1 MNRENNFDLLRIF
14 MAFYV
19 VLLHTSASYWDTYT
33 AFSKNFVIM
42 SGLNF
47 ITRCSVPVFF
57 MISGYFI
64 LRKDF
69 SVYEILKSAA
79 RIYMLYLIFTFIFA
93 IKELNGEDTFK
104 KFIECIINGYYHLWF
119 LKNLTWAY
127 LFIPIYKSVIEYK
140 NGIYVK
146 YVIVLFLVF
155 GIIKYNIQNILPIF
169 ENDTLAKLF
178 DKFSLYG
185 YSDTTLY
192 LFLGY
197 YLGNLK
203 VNASSFKLFFVYLLV
218 SIIGIAL
225 ESLSLIYL
233 GEVKGVI
240 FDNFG
245 ILIFLQS
252 IFIFLAFKNL
262 NVNYN
267 LNSISNLTLGIYLF
281 HPIVLEELT
290 HIFSFSNLFIQIT
303 FLSLSTFIL
312 TGIFVYVIRF
322 VPLIKKYL

>member
-33 AFSKNFVIM
+33 TFSKNFIIM

-47 ITRCSVPVFF
+47 LTRCSVPVFF
-57 MISGYFI
+57 MISGYFM
-64 LRKDF
+64 LRKDL
-69 SVYEILKSAA
+69 SVYEILKSTA

-93 IKELNGEDTFK
+93 IKELNGEYTFK

-169 ENDTLAKLF
+169 ENDIIIKLF
-178 DKFSLYG
+178 DKFTLYG

-197 YLGNLK
+197 YLGNIK

-218 SIIGIAL
+218 SIIGIVL

-262 NVNYN
+262 KVNYN
-267 LNSISNLTLGIYLF
+267 LSSISNLTLGIYLF

-290 HIFSFSNLFIQIT
+290 HIFSFSNLFIQVT

-312 TGIFVYVIRF
+312 TAIFVYLIRF
-322 VPLIKKYL
+322 IPFIKKYL

>member
-19 VLLHTSASYWDTYT
+19 VLLHTSASYWYTYT
-33 AFSKNFVIM
+33 AFSKNFIIM

-57 MISGYFI
+57 MISGYFM
-64 LRKDF
+64 LRKDL

-93 IKELNGEDTFK
+93 IKELNGEYTLK
-104 KFIECIINGYYHLWF
+104 NFIECAINGYYHLWF

-127 LFIPIYKSVIEYK
+127 LFIPIYKAVIEYK

-169 ENDTLAKLF
+169 ENDTLTQLF
-178 DKFSLYG
+178 NKFTLYA

-192 LFLGY
+192 LFLGF

-218 SIIGIAL
+218 SIIGIVL

-262 NVNYN
+262 KVNYN

-312 TGIFVYVIRF
+312 TAIFVYVIKF
-322 VPLIKKYL
+322 IPIIKKYL

>member
-33 AFSKNFVIM
+33 AFSKNFIIM

-57 MISGYFI
+57 MISGYFMFK
-64 LRKDF
+64 KDF
-69 SVYEILKSAA
+69 SVYAILKSAA
-79 RIYMLYLIFTFIFA
+79 RIYMLYLVFTLIFA
-93 IKELNGEDTFK
+93 IKELNGEYTFK
-104 KFIECIINGYYHLWF
+104 RFIECTINGYYHLWF
-119 LKNLTWAY
+119 LKNLAWAY

-140 NGIYVK
+140 DGIYVK
-146 YVIVLFLVF
+146 YVIILFLVF
-155 GIIKYNIQNILPIF
+155 GIFKYNIQNILPIF
-169 ENDTLAKLF
+169 KNDALIQLF
-178 DKFSLYG
+178 NKFSLYS

-197 YLGNLK
+197 YLGSIK
-203 VNASSFKLFFVYLLV
+203 VNASSFKLFFIYLLV
-218 SIIGIAL
+218 SIIGISL

-233 GEVKGVI
+233 GEVNGVI

-262 NVNYN
+262 KVNYN
-267 LNSISNLTLGIYLF
+267 LSSISSLTLGIYLF

-290 HIFSFSNLFIQIT
+290 HIFNFSNLFIQIT
-303 FLSLSTFIL
+303 FLALTTFMI
-312 TGIFVYVIRF
+312 TAIFVYLIRF
-322 VPLIKKYL
+322 IPFIKKYL

>member
-57 MISGYFI
+57 MISGYFM

-93 IKELNGEDTFK
+93 IKELNGEYTLK

-262 NVNYN
+262 KVNYN
-267 LNSISNLTLGIYLF
+267 LSSIGNLTLGIYLF

>member
-1 MNRENNFDLLRIF
+1 MNRENNFDLLRIY

-19 VLLHTSASYWDTYT
+19 VLLHTSASYWNTYT
-33 AFSKNFVIM
+33 AFSKNFIIM

-47 ITRCSVPVFF
+47 LTRCSVPVFF
-57 MISGYFI
+57 MISGYFM
-64 LRKDF
+64 LRKDL

-79 RIYMLYLIFTFIFA
+79 RIYMLYLVFTLIFA
-93 IKELNGEDTFK
+93 IKKLNGEYTLK
-104 KFIECIINGYYHLWF
+104 KFIECAINGYYHLWF

-127 LFIPIYKSVIEYK
+127 LFIPIYKAVIEYK
-140 NGIYVK
+140 DGVYVK
-146 YVIVLFLVF
+146 YVIILFLVF

-169 ENDTLAKLF
+169 ENETLTQIF
-178 DKFSLYG
+178 NKFTLYA

-203 VNASSFKLFFVYLLV
+203 VNASSLKLFFIYLLV
-218 SIIGIAL
+218 SIVGIAL

-233 GEVKGVI
+233 GEIKGVI

-252 IFIFLAFKNL
+252 VFIFLAFKNL
-262 NVNYN
+262 KLNYN
-267 LNSISNLTLGIYLF
+267 LSSISNLTLGIYLF
-281 HPIVLEELT
+281 HPIVLEELAK
-290 HIFSFSNLFIQIT
+290 IFNFSNLFIQIT
-303 FLSLSTFIL
+303 LLALTTLIL
-312 TGIFVYVIRF
+312 TAIFVYVIRLIPF
-322 VPLIKKYL
+322 IKKYL

>member
-19 VLLHTSASYWDTYT
+19 VLLHTSARYWDTYT
-33 AFSKNFVIM
+33 AFSKNFIIM

-57 MISGYFI
+57 MISGYFM
-64 LRKDF
+64 LRKDL

-79 RIYMLYLIFTFIFA
+79 RIYMLYLVFTLIFA
-93 IKELNGEDTFK
+93 IKELNGEYTLK
-104 KFIECIINGYYHLWF
+104 KFIECTINGYYHLWF
-119 LKNLTWAY
+119 LKNLAWAY

-140 NGIYVK
+140 DGVYVK
-146 YVIVLFLVF
+146 YVIILFLVF
-155 GIIKYNIQNILPIF
+155 GIFKYNIQNILPIF
-169 ENDTLAKLF
+169 ENDIIIKLF
-178 DKFSLYG
+178 DKFTLYG

-197 YLGNLK
+197 YLGNIK
-203 VNASSFKLFFVYLLV
+203 VNASSLKLFFIYLLV
-218 SIIGIAL
+218 SIVGIVL

-252 IFIFLAFKNL
+252 VFIFLAFKNL
-262 NVNYN
+262 KVNYN
-267 LNSISNLTLGIYLF
+267 LSSISNLTLGIYLF

-290 HIFSFSNLFIQIT
+290 HIFNFSNLFIQIT
-303 FLSLSTFIL
+303 FLSLTTFII
-312 TGIFVYVIRF
+312 TAIFVYVIRF
-322 VPLIKKYL
+322 IPLIKKYL

>member
-19 VLLHTSASYWDTYT
+19 VLLHTSASYWYTYT
-33 AFSKNFVIM
+33 TFSKNFIIM

-57 MISGYFI
+57 MISGYFM
-64 LRKDF
+64 LRKDL
-69 SVYEILKSAA
+69 SVYKILKSAA

-93 IKELNGEDTFK
+93 IKELNGEYTLK
-104 KFIECIINGYYHLWF
+104 KFIECAINGYYHLWF

-127 LFIPIYKSVIEYK
+127 LFIPIYKAVIEYK
-140 NGIYVK
+140 DGVYVK

-155 GIIKYNIQNILPIF
+155 GIIKYNIQNVLPIF
-169 ENDTLAKLF
+169 ENDTLTQLF
-178 DKFSLYG
+178 NKFTLYA

-262 NVNYN
+262 KVNYN
-267 LNSISNLTLGIYLF
+267 LSSISNLTLGIYLF

-303 FLSLSTFIL
+303 LLALTTFII
-312 TGIFVYVIRF
+312 TAIFVYVIRF
-322 VPLIKKYL
+322 IPIIKKYL